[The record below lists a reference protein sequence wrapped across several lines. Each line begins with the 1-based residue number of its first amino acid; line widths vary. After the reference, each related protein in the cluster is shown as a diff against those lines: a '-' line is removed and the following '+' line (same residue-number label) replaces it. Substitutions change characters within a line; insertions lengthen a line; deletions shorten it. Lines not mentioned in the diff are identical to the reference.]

1 MRHDDDLEELAFL
14 LGSPSEAQ
22 MWKQHAVLIEAELE
36 MVQTELSKA
45 RRDIKRL
52 IDMNQTALDELA
64 ALKVAHA
71 ALLKEKMGL
80 YVDYVQLQNRL
91 NYGRPNAHAPWRDD
105 VFAQS
110 TSPSPK

>member
-1 MRHDDDLEELAFL
+1 MRDDDDLEELAFL

-52 IDMNQTALDELA
+52 VDMNS
-64 ALKVAHA
+64 
-71 ALLKEKMGL
+71 
-80 YVDYVQLQNRL
+80 R
-91 NYGRPNAHAPWRDD
+91 
-105 VFAQS
+105 
-110 TSPSPK
+110 